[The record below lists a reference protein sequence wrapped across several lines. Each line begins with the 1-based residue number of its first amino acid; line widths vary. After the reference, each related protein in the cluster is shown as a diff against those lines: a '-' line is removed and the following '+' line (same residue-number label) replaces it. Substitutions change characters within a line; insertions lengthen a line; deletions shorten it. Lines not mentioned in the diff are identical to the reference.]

1 MRVLLAGGGTAGH
14 VNPAIAIAQILKQ
27 RSPDTVAEFVG
38 KEDGIEHRLV
48 SEAGYKFHP
57 IKIYGFERKFS
68 IKNFRSLYYAV
79 KSVSDAKKMIRDFA
93 PDIVI
98 GTGGYVTWPLIRAA
112 ASMKVP
118 SVLHE
123 SNAVPGM
130 TVKLLSS
137 KAEKIMINIPECA
150 EHIKQKE
157 KIVVTGNPLLS
168 AFYKTDRDTARKKY
182 GLKQGD
188 RLIVSFGGSGGAEVL
203 NKVCIDLMLNYAS
216 KDTKIHHIHACGK
229 KYYPKMSEYYRSM
242 SSADNER
249 CVLKE
254 YINDMPVLMTAAD
267 LIISRAG
274 AMTISEISRCGRASI
289 LIPSPNVTGDHQKKN
304 ALAMQKEGAA
314 EIIEEKDL
322 NYDSLKSKVE
332 EILKND
338 KKRAIMEE
346 RSGTALEKRPDEKI
360 YKTIMEILSTKK

>member
-27 RSPDTVAEFVG
+27 RSPDTVAEFVA

-79 KSVSDAKKMIRDFA
+79 KSVSDAKKIIRDFV

-168 AFYKTDRDTARKKY
+168 AFYK
-182 GLKQGD
+182 
-188 RLIVSFGGSGGAEVL
+188 VSFGGSGGAEVL
-203 NKVCIDLMLNYAS
+203 NKVCIDLMLNYSS

-322 NYDSLKSKVE
+322 SYDSLKSKVE

-346 RSGTALEKRPDEKI
+346 RSGVALEKRPDEKI